1 MEGNKLAEAIRHGDT
16 VAFEMFF
23 RAEYLNVVSF
33 FSKYMKDS
41 YMAQDIA
48 QDSFVQLWKT
58 RDRVDSG
65 KNLRSYVFT
74 IARNLAINKMQLKS
88 YRRKES
94 MSNPAVKLRIEAL
107 SHPSVT
113 ARIEGLELSALIKKV
128 YSELP
133 DSVLESFVMNRE
145 LGMTY
150 KEIADKRGISQKSVE
165 YHIRVALQ
173 VFRSRLKDYIMM
185 AAVIV
190 GSMIR

>member
-1 MEGNKLAEAIRHGDT
+1 MEGNKLAEAIRNGDT
-16 VAFEMFF
+16 LAFEMFF

-33 FSKYMKDS
+33 LSKYMKNS

-58 RDRVDSG
+58 RDRIDSAR
-65 KNLRSYVFT
+65 NLRSYVFT
-74 IARNLAINKMQLKS
+74 IARNQALNKMQLKS
-88 YRRKES
+88 YRYKAS
-94 MSNPAVKLRIEAL
+94 MSDPGIRLRVEAL

-113 ARIEGLELSALIKKV
+113 SHIERLELSSLISEV

-173 VFRSRLKDYIMM
+173 VFRLRLKDYIMM

-190 GSMIR
+190 SSMIR

>member
-1 MEGNKLAEAIRHGDT
+1 
-16 VAFEMFF
+16 
-23 RAEYLNVVSF
+23 
-33 FSKYMKDS
+33 
-41 YMAQDIA
+41 
-48 QDSFVQLWKT
+48 
-58 RDRVDSG
+58 
-65 KNLRSYVFT
+65 
-74 IARNLAINKMQLKS
+74 MQLKS

-94 MSNPAVKLRIEAL
+94 MSDPAVRLRIEAL

-165 YHIRVALQ
+165 YHIRIALQ
-173 VFRSRLKDYIMM
+173 AFRSRLKDYILM
-185 AAVIV
+185 AAFIFN
-190 GSMIR
+190 ILAR

>member
-1 MEGNKLAEAIRHGDT
+1 
-16 VAFEMFF
+16 
-23 RAEYLNVVSF
+23 
-33 FSKYMKDS
+33 
-41 YMAQDIA
+41 
-48 QDSFVQLWKT
+48 
-58 RDRVDSG
+58 
-65 KNLRSYVFT
+65 
-74 IARNLAINKMQLKS
+74 MQLKS